1 VTTAGDDAAR
11 NFGLDG
17 QALHEVR
24 YARAAEFVDVV
35 TKLWD
40 SWEDKVALRRQTD
53 PLVVPAS
60 TYRASLCRLMCK
72 EAHMATN
79 LAIDPDLLE
88 RALEVSGERTKK
100 AAVTRA
106 LQEFIAR
113 REQARILGLF
123 GTVEIDSEYD
133 YKAERSRG

>member
-40 SWEDKVALRRQTD
+40 SWEDEALVGTNM
-53 PLVVPAS
+53 PAS
-60 TYRASLCRLMCK
+60 SPIPARSTRPTIEAS
-72 EAHMATN
+72 
-79 LAIDPDLLE
+79 
-88 RALEVSGERTKK
+88 S
-100 AAVTRA
+100 
-106 LQEFIAR
+106 
-113 REQARILGLF
+113 
-123 GTVEIDSEYD
+123 
-133 YKAERSRG
+133 SRWRPR